1 MAQQT
6 AQYEALQYG
15 QDKIPDFGAIAMAG
29 AKRVTELQEAER
41 KRKDDELKFRMDMI
55 KDNPEVAYAS
65 FENSGLKNLD
75 AYNTK
80 VSELVKDRFNQL
92 NEQFNTDGDKTA
104 YVMGVS
110 KLKGEVMNFA
120 NQVSPMIQYGQK
132 IVELGD
138 GASAVMYDNAESI
151 DGMLQHGVPS
161 MDKDGNIVNTSII
174 PQEDGSFKKENVGF
188 SEMTSLTSIHERQD
202 KFSVAANAVK
212 SFGSDS
218 RFIDEQGNV
227 VLDTLLTKDGKMN
240 LSAAKIIK
248 ANVSSLDR
256 SSLIDIADQFGL
268 YPQYGPG
275 REILNKQELIDDIS
289 EREIDYAVSL
299 MQERQTE
306 DEGAYRDLDLKT
318 KALNLRYQQEKR
330 LKGEK
335 VKSSSFSYTPKMA
348 SQYTNIFGQ
357 EGVGFVEHIMK
368 DDKDKFVSALPNF
381 IDILAPTLSG
391 PLTKDEDKSAF
402 STIKGGIIQSLWEHS
417 NGQHGVVVTVPNEI
431 GEKYE
436 VAGLEKIKWKG
447 VTNTYFFPIQSN
459 TQANILRAKFDL
471 GDMNPEQKKYWT
483 PTAQT
488 SQNLVTGE
496 LD

>member
-1 MAQQT
+1 MAQPT

-15 QDKIPDFGAIAMAG
+15 QDKIPDFGGIAMAG

-55 KDNPEVAYAS
+55 KENPEVAYAS

-92 NEQFNTDGDKTA
+92 NEQYNIDQDKTA

-151 DGMLQHGVPS
+151 DGMLQYGVPS

-174 PQEDGSFKKENVGF
+174 PQEDGSFRKENVGF

-218 RFIDEQGNV
+218 RFIDESGQV
-227 VLDTLLTKDGKMN
+227 VLSTLLTKDGQLN
-240 LSAAKIIK
+240 QSAKNIIR

-256 SSLIDIADQFGL
+256 SSLIDTADQFGL
-268 YPQYGPG
+268 QAQYGPG
-275 REILNKQELIDDIS
+275 REILNKDELIEDLTQRQT
-289 EREIDYAVSL
+289 EYAASL

-306 DEGAYRDLDLKT
+306 DEVEKTKLDIALQDSYLRQKKMSYDQRAKKGYNYSYYTKENAQAEGIGLSGDVEEFTAIKEIPVKGIPLTDLKLEGQISAEAADT
-318 KALNLRYQQEKR
+318 GTVKQLYRNGNGEYIAVIGYVESVPGTGAMRGELVKTPQVRKVR
-330 LKGEK
+330 LTTRAQKNY
-335 VKSSSFSYTPKMA
+335 F
-348 SQYTNIFGQ
+348 
-357 EGVGFVEHIMK
+357 
-368 DDKDKFVSALPNF
+368 
-381 IDILAPTLSG
+381 
-391 PLTKDEDKSAF
+391 LTKMD
-402 STIKGGIIQSLWEHS
+402 
-417 NGQHGVVVTVPNEI
+417 P
-431 GEKYE
+431 
-436 VAGLEKIKWKG
+436 
-447 VTNTYFFPIQSN
+447 
-459 TQANILRAKFDL
+459 DL
-471 GDMNPEQKKYWT
+471 GVISDPIPKPGQKNEVDESNP
-483 PTAQT
+483 
-488 SQNLVTGE
+488 LG
-496 LD
+496 LDI

>member
-1 MAQQT
+1 MAQPT

-41 KRKDDELKFRMDMI
+41 RRQQEELKFRMDMI

-92 NEQFNTDGDKTA
+92 NEKFNTDGDKTA

-138 GASAVMYDNAESI
+138 SASAVMYDNAESI

-174 PQEDGSFKKENVGF
+174 PQEDGSFRKENVGF

-218 RFIDEQGNV
+218 RFINESGQV
-227 VLDTLLTKDGKMN
+227 VLSTLLTKDGQLN
-240 LSAAKIIK
+240 QSAKNIIK

-256 SSLIDIADQFGL
+256 SSLIDTADQFGL

-275 REILNKQELIDDIS
+275 REILNKKELIEDLTQRQT
-289 EREIDYAVSL
+289 EYAASL

-318 KALNLRYQQEKR
+318 KALNLRYQQEAR
-330 LKGEK
+330 RKGEK
-335 VKSSSFSYTPKMA
+335 AKSSAFSYTPEMA
-348 SQYTNIFGQ
+348 AKYGDVFGTP
-357 EGVGFVEHIMK
+357 GGGFMEHIMK
-368 DDKDKFVSALPNF
+368 EDSKKIMKAFPDLG
-381 IDILAPTLSG
+381 IELATPGATESLQNG
-391 PLTKDEDKSAF
+391 LVQA
-402 STIKGGIIQSLWEHS
+402 LWEDP
-417 NGQHGVVVTVPNEI
+417 NGQHALLITVAEEI
-431 GEKYE
+431 PESYE
-436 VAGLEKIKWKG
+436 DPDYRDGRKKIKWKD
-447 VTNTYFFPIQSN
+447 TSNTYYIPLKDPSQVNIARQFFDIGEMSE
-459 TQANILRAKFDL
+459 
-471 GDMNPEQKKYWT
+471 EQKAYYSVQASAAKQKAY
-483 PTAQT
+483 
-488 SQNLVTGE
+488 
-496 LD
+496 

>member
-1 MAQQT
+1 MAQPT

-15 QDKIPDFGAIAMAG
+15 QDKIPDFGGIAMAG

-41 KRKDDELKFRMDMI
+41 KREQEELKFRMDMI
-55 KDNPEVAYAS
+55 KENPEVAYAS

-92 NEQFNTDGDKTA
+92 NQQYNIDQDKTA
-104 YVMGVS
+104 YMMGVS

-174 PQEDGSFKKENVGF
+174 PQEDGSFRKENVGF

-218 RFIDEQGNV
+218 RFIDESGQV
-227 VLDTLLTKDGKMN
+227 VLSTLLTKDGQLN
-240 LSAAKIIK
+240 QSAKNIIR

-256 SSLIDIADQFGL
+256 SSLIDTADQFGL
-268 YPQYGPG
+268 QAQYGPG
-275 REILNKQELIDDIS
+275 REILNKDELIEDLTQRQT
-289 EREIDYAVSL
+289 EYAASL

-318 KALNLRYQQEKR
+318 KALNLRYQQEARK
-330 LKGEK
+330 KGDK
-335 VKSSSFSYTPKMA
+335 AKSQIFNYSPEMA

-357 EGVGFVEHIMK
+357 EGTGFVEHIMK
-368 DDKDKFVSALPNF
+368 DDKDKFVSAYPNF
-381 IDILAPTLSG
+381 IEIFAPTLSG
-391 PLTKDEDKSAF
+391 PLTSDSDKSAF
-402 STIKGGIIQSLWEHS
+402 STIKGGIIQSLWEHPS
-417 NGQHGVVVTVPNEI
+417 GQHGVIMTVPNEI

-436 VAGLEKIKWKG
+436 VDGIEKIRWKG
-447 VTNTYFFPIQSN
+447 TTNTYFFPIQSN
-459 TQANILRAKFDL
+459 TQANTLRAKFDL
-471 GDMNPEQKKYWT
+471 GEMNPEQKKYWT
-483 PTAQT
+483 STRETTQT
-488 SQNLVTGE
+488 SATGI

>member
-1 MAQQT
+1 MAQPT

-15 QDKIPDFGAIAMAG
+15 QDKIPDFGGIAMAG

-55 KDNPEVAYAS
+55 KENPEVAYAS

-92 NEQFNTDGDKTA
+92 NEQYNIDQDKTA

-138 GASAVMYDNAESI
+138 QAGAVMYDNAESI

-174 PQEDGSFKKENVGF
+174 PQEDGSFRKENVGF
-188 SEMTSLTSIHERQD
+188 SEMTSLTSINERQD

-218 RFIDEQGNV
+218 RFIDESGQV
-227 VLDTLLTKDGKMN
+227 VLSTLLTKDGQLN
-240 LSAAKIIK
+240 QSAKNIIK

-256 SSLIDIADQFGL
+256 SSLIDTADQFGL
-268 YPQYGPG
+268 QAQYGPR
-275 REILNKQELIDDIS
+275 REILNKDELIQDLTQRQT
-289 EREIDYAVSL
+289 EYAASL

-306 DEGAYRDLDLKT
+306 DEVEKT
-318 KALNLRYQQEKR
+318 KLDIALRDSYTRQKR
-330 LKGEK
+330 ISDASKAKKGYSYAYYNEQSAKDEGIGLKGDVEEFTAIK
-335 VKSSSFSYTPKMA
+335 DISLKSIPI
-348 SQYTNIFGQ
+348 QEIFG
-357 EGVGFVEHIMK
+357 VGNMSADIIDSGQVQQLYRNGAGDYMINIGYVEKQPEI
-368 DDKDKFVSALPNF
+368 DPFGDKTGKLFEVPQVRRVKLENRTQKNYFLSKF
-381 IDILAPTLSG
+381 
-391 PLTKDEDKSAF
+391 
-402 STIKGGIIQSLWEHS
+402 
-417 NGQHGVVVTVPNEI
+417 
-431 GEKYE
+431 
-436 VAGLEKIKWKG
+436 GLE
-447 VTNTYFFPIQSN
+447 PISDPR
-459 TQANILRAKFDL
+459 TPDS
-471 GDMNPEQKKYWT
+471 QKQKPKAY
-483 PTAQT
+483 
-488 SQNLVTGE
+488 
-496 LD
+496 

>member
-1 MAQQT
+1 MAQPT

-41 KRKDDELKFRMDMI
+41 KREQEELKFRMDMI

-92 NEQFNTDGDKTA
+92 NEQFNTDRDKTA

-174 PQEDGSFKKENVGF
+174 PQEDGSFRKENVGF

-212 SFGSDS
+212 SFGKDS
-218 RFIDEQGNV
+218 RFIDEQGNIIIS
-227 VLDTLLTKDGKMN
+227 TLLDKSGNAGPEVSSIMR
-240 LSAAKIIK
+240 
-248 ANVSSLDR
+248 ANVSALDR

-268 YPQYGPG
+268 QAQYGPG
-275 REILNKQELIDDIS
+275 REILNKDQLIDTIAKKQI
-289 EREIDYAVSL
+289 EYGISL
-299 MQERQTE
+299 MKEMQSGDEEAYANYSLKLKALALREAQANKSGKPAAYDRAYYDKSTAAQYNYDTDFFEYTFKKPQKVKGLTISGYQIPVPRQT
-306 DEGAYRDLDLKT
+306 D
-318 KALNLRYQQEKR
+318 
-330 LKGEK
+330 
-335 VKSSSFSYTPKMA
+335 
-348 SQYTNIFGQ
+348 
-357 EGVGFVEHIMK
+357 
-368 DDKDKFVSALPNF
+368 
-381 IDILAPTLSG
+381 APMSD
-391 PLTKDEDKSAF
+391 P
-402 STIKGGIIQSLWEHS
+402 
-417 NGQHGVVVTVPNEI
+417 VVVGYRSTGDNRHFVKISHTVKVPAVQKLANGTEVET
-431 GEKYE
+431 GEFIE
-436 VAGLEKIKWKG
+436 EEKI
-447 VTNTYFFPIQSN
+447 TYAP
-459 TQANILRAKFDL
+459 LKDRAEINQIRSLYDIPVL
-471 GDMNPEQKKYWT
+471 TDDE
-483 PTAQT
+483 
-488 SQNLVTGE
+488 SGE
-496 LD
+496 LDKNDPLGLN

>member
-1 MAQQT
+1 MAQPT

-15 QDKIPDFGAIAMAG
+15 QDKIPDFGGIAMAG

-55 KDNPEVAYAS
+55 KENPEVAYAS

-92 NEQFNTDGDKTA
+92 NEQYNIDQDKTA

-174 PQEDGSFKKENVGF
+174 PQEDGSFRKENVGF

-218 RFIDEQGNV
+218 RFIDESGQV
-227 VLDTLLTKDGKMN
+227 VLSTLLTKDGQLN
-240 LSAAKIIK
+240 QSAKNIIR

-256 SSLIDIADQFGL
+256 SSLIDTADQFGL
-268 YPQYGPG
+268 QAQYGPG
-275 REILNKQELIDDIS
+275 REILNKKELIEDLTQRQT
-289 EREIDYAVSL
+289 EYAASL

-318 KALNLRYQQEKR
+318 KALSLSYAKERR

-335 VKSSSFSYTPKMA
+335 AKSSSFSYTPEMA
-348 SQYTNIFGQ
+348 AKYGDVFGTK
-357 EGVGFVEHIMK
+357 GGGFIEHIMK
-368 DDKDKFVSALPNF
+368 EDSKKLMKSFPDLG
-381 IDILAPTLSG
+381 IELSKPG
-391 PLTKDEDKSAF
+391 ATES
-402 STIKGGIIQSLWEHS
+402 IQNGIVQALWEDP
-417 NGQHGVVVTVPNEI
+417 NGEHALLITVPGEI
-431 GEKYE
+431 PEYFDDPEYE
-436 VAGLEKIKWKG
+436 DVQKIKWKG
-447 VTNTYFFPIQSN
+447 VGNTIYVPLKEPSQVNIARQFFDIGEMS
-459 TQANILRAKFDL
+459 K
-471 GDMNPEQKKYWT
+471 EQKSYYSV
-483 PTAQT
+483 QT
-488 SQNLVTGE
+488 SAKGE

>member
-1 MAQQT
+1 MAQPT

-15 QDKIPDFGAIAMAG
+15 QDKTPDFGAIAMAG

-41 KRKDDELKFRMDMI
+41 KREQEELKFRMDMI

-92 NEQFNTDGDKTA
+92 NEQYNIDKDKTA

-110 KLKGEVMNFA
+110 KLKGEVMNFS
-120 NQVSPMIQYGQK
+120 NEISPMIQYGQK

-161 MDKDGNIVNTSII
+161 MDKGGNIVNTSII

-218 RFIDEQGNV
+218 RFMDDSGQV
-227 VLDTLLTKDGKMN
+227 VLSTLLTKDGQLN
-240 LSAAKIIK
+240 QSAAKIIK

-268 YPQYGPG
+268 QAQYGPG
-275 REILNKQELIDDIS
+275 REILNKQELINDIS
-289 EREIDYAVSL
+289 EREIDYAASL

-306 DEGAYRDLDLKT
+306 DEVEKT
-318 KALNLRYQQEKR
+318 KLDIALQDSYLRQKKMSNDQRAKKGYNYSYYTKENAQAEGIGLSGDVEEFTVTKDIQVKNIPTQEIGLIGNISADAIETGQVKQLHR
-330 LKGEK
+330 NGNGDYMVTISYVEK
-335 VKSSSFSYTPKMA
+335 TPIL
-348 SQYTNIFGQ
+348 SPI
-357 EGVGFVEHIMK
+357 
-368 DDKDKFVSALPNF
+368 DDKP
-381 IDILAPTLSG
+381 
-391 PLTKDEDKSAF
+391 
-402 STIKGGIIQSLWEHS
+402 
-417 NGQHGVVVTVPNEI
+417 
-431 GEKYE
+431 
-436 VAGLEKIKWKG
+436 
-447 VTNTYFFPIQSN
+447 
-459 TQANILRAKFDL
+459 
-471 GDMNPEQKKYWT
+471 
-483 PTAQT
+483 
-488 SQNLVTGE
+488 TGE
-496 LD
+496 FIETPQTRRVRLTNRPQKNYFLSIIDSELGVISDPIPKPGEQPKEKPKAY

>member
-1 MAQQT
+1 MAQPT

-41 KRKDDELKFRMDMI
+41 RRQQEELKFRMDMI

-92 NEQFNTDGDKTA
+92 NEKFNTDGDKTA

-174 PQEDGSFKKENVGF
+174 PQEDGSFRKENVGF

-218 RFIDEQGNV
+218 RFIDESGQV
-227 VLDTLLTKDGKMN
+227 VLSTLLTKDGQLN
-240 LSAAKIIK
+240 QSARNIIR

-256 SSLIDIADQFGL
+256 SSLIDTADQFGL
-268 YPQYGPG
+268 QAQYGPG
-275 REILNKQELIDDIS
+275 REILNKDQLIRDIS
-289 EREIDYAVSL
+289 QKQTEYAASL

-306 DEGAYRDLDLKT
+306 DEEAYANYSLKL
-318 KALNLRYQQEKR
+318 KSLALREAKLNKSGKPAAYDRSYYD
-330 LKGEK
+330 
-335 VKSSSFSYTPKMA
+335 KSSGAQYGYDSDFFEYTFKKPQSVKGLTISGYKIPVARESDAPMSDPVVVGYRSTGNNEHFVKISHTVKVPAMQKLPNGTEIETGKFIEEEKITYTPLEDRA
-348 SQYTNIFGQ
+348 EINQIRSLYDIPVLTDEESG
-357 EGVGFVEHIMK
+357 GLDK
-368 DDKDKFVSALPNF
+368 DD
-381 IDILAPTLSG
+381 
-391 PLTKDEDKSAF
+391 PL
-402 STIKGGIIQSLWEHS
+402 GI
-417 NGQHGVVVTVPNEI
+417 N
-431 GEKYE
+431 
-436 VAGLEKIKWKG
+436 
-447 VTNTYFFPIQSN
+447 
-459 TQANILRAKFDL
+459 
-471 GDMNPEQKKYWT
+471 
-483 PTAQT
+483 
-488 SQNLVTGE
+488 
-496 LD
+496 

>member
-1 MAQQT
+1 MAQPT
-6 AQYEALQYG
+6 AQFEALQYG
-15 QDKIPDFGAIAMAG
+15 QDKIPDFGGIAMAG

-41 KRKDDELKFRMDMI
+41 KREQEELKFRMDMI

-75 AYNTK
+75 SYNTK

-92 NEQFNTDGDKTA
+92 NEQFNTDRDKTA

-240 LSAAKIIK
+240 PSAAKIIK

-268 YPQYGPG
+268 QAQYGPG

-289 EREIDYAVSL
+289 EREIDYAASL

-306 DEGAYRDLDLKT
+306 DEEAYANYSLKL
-318 KALNLRYQQEKR
+318 KALALREAKSKNSGKPLPYDR
-330 LKGEK
+330 SYYD
-335 VKSSSFSYTPKMA
+335 KSSGAQYGYDSDFFEYTFKKPQSVKGLTISGYKIPVARDSETPMSDPFVVGYRNIGDGRHYA
-348 SQYTNIFGQ
+348 KISHTVKIPAKQKLTNGQEIETGEFIEQERTTYTELKDRAEINQIRSLYDIPVLTDEESEDLTSDDPLNIF
-357 EGVGFVEHIMK
+357 
-368 DDKDKFVSALPNF
+368 
-381 IDILAPTLSG
+381 
-391 PLTKDEDKSAF
+391 
-402 STIKGGIIQSLWEHS
+402 
-417 NGQHGVVVTVPNEI
+417 
-431 GEKYE
+431 
-436 VAGLEKIKWKG
+436 
-447 VTNTYFFPIQSN
+447 
-459 TQANILRAKFDL
+459 
-471 GDMNPEQKKYWT
+471 
-483 PTAQT
+483 
-488 SQNLVTGE
+488 
-496 LD
+496 